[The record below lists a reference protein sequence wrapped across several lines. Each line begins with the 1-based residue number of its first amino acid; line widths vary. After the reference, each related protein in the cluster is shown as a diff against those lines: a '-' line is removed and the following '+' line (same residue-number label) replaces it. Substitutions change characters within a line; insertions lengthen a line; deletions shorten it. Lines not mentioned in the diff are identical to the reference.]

1 MNSENAFFIKFT
13 YFYQDSDDL
22 IEELPKKKIPAM
34 NRKSISAEPSGK
46 FNKQENFIPK
56 IITKSEEQKKKYGF
70 FK

>member
-1 MNSENAFFIKFT
+1 
-13 YFYQDSDDL
+13 
-22 IEELPKKKIPAM
+22 M